1 MFFLYF
7 RCVADEKCDGLLQVR
22 GADLICEDMSLKCC
36 YNSSLTETI
45 VEIKNSSPKSIEI
58 DSGDY
63 YDQSDDKE
71 YCSAYEKEGYRFVL
85 CNPGKTFSYTD

>member
-1 MFFLYF
+1 M
-7 RCVADEKCDGLLQVR
+7 
-22 GADLICEDMSLKCC
+22 
-36 YNSSLTETI
+36 TETI
-45 VEIKNSSPKSIEI
+45 VEIENSSPKSSEI

-71 YCSAYEKEGYRFVL
+71 YCSAYENEGYRFVL